1 MQKKSNSRYML
12 ILFYCSDNSEESD
25 MDDNRWVLNGNDIS
39 SKFFAYRAE
48 CIAKKDIQEYN
59 VIDGLEQVL

>member
-1 MQKKSNSRYML
+1 MQKKSNSQYML
-12 ILFYCSDNSEESD
+12 TLFACSDNSEESD
-25 MDDNRWVLNGNDIS
+25 VGDNRWLLNGYDIS

-48 CIAKKDIQEYN
+48 CIAKKGIQGYD